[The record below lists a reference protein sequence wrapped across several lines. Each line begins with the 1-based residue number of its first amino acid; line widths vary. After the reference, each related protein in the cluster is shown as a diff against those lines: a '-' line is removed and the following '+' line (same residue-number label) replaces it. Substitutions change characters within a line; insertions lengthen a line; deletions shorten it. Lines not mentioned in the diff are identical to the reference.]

1 MNSCMDISSRFWSV
15 NSLEEQSATCAIDA
29 TAYGS
34 SNDTRSKRNG
44 PSARTRRGYLDE
56 RGGEVPGEEAEV
68 RAAAVAGA
76 GERPVL
82 AGPPGR
88 GEPREDDGAVGRH
101 EAVDELRV
109 GQRRSVHALHLP
121 HHLHAAV
128 HLVDRGRG
136 KGGTL
141 ASSAASL
148 GLGRR
153 RSWKCA
159 VAESPELG
167 ATSRPG
173 RSFRTSV
180 VAHPPH
186 GPLVGLLVSAAPACG
201 RRFGPTVSP
210 SAFFCFSFFVFF
222 WSLYMR

>member
-1 MNSCMDISSRFWSV
+1 VLGADLNEMPIFQIQQGALAIPSTGATMSV
-15 NSLEEQSATCAIDA
+15 SNPVIDELLH
-29 TAYGS
+29 GHLKVLLV
-34 SNDTRSKRNG
+34 REL
-44 PSARTRRGYLDE
+44 PRGAVSDLDE

-88 GEPREDDGAVGRH
+88 GEPREDDGSVGRH

-136 KGGTL
+136 KGATL

-159 VAESPELG
+159 VAESPESG
-167 ATSRPG
+167 ATSR
-173 RSFRTSV
+173 T
-180 VAHPPH
+180 
-186 GPLVGLLVSAAPACG
+186 GP
-201 RRFGPTVSP
+201 
-210 SAFFCFSFFVFF
+210 
-222 WSLYMR
+222 